1 MVAFDMASERFR
13 RIPPPPLTDPHTHD
27 LRAFDMG
34 GTLTVLTV
42 TLGLPSMDIWALESD
57 GVAWARRLRIDLPPR
72 QIPELQPSDEA
83 QAILEGGLLV
93 LVGAGWVALH
103 DVVAKTAVSRVD
115 YSQEI
120 GNVCRCL
127 YRTSL
132 TPLPRPRT
140 QPPRHCPGGE
150 PSLHYWSPHDPY
162 MSSVVLALNSPSNG
176 CCSPD
181 AR

>member
-1 MVAFDMASERFR
+1 
-13 RIPPPPLTDPHTHD
+13 
-27 LRAFDMG
+27 
-34 GTLTVLTV
+34 
-42 TLGLPSMDIWALESD
+42 MDIWSLESD
-57 GVAWARRLRIDLPPR
+57 GVAWARRLQIHLPPR

-83 QAILEGGLLV
+83 QAIMEGGLLV
-93 LVGAGWVALH
+93 LVGASWVALH

-132 TPLPRPRT
+132 TPLPRPRA

-150 PSLHYWSPHDPY
+150 PSLHY
-162 MSSVVLALNSPSNG
+162 
-176 CCSPD
+176 
-181 AR
+181 